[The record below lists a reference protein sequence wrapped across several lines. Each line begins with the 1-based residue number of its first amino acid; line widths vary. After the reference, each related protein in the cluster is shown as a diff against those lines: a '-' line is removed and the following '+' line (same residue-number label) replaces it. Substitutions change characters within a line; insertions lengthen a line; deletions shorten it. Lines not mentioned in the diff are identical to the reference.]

1 MAEVAIPLVGLG
13 LLYIAKK
20 QNGSDDDSN
29 TIAQNDLHGTKVESF
44 KNLGHRPRLQGYSN
58 ETNQEVD
65 IGKIRNLDNSNR
77 HIGNYPVESNQ
88 DVLNTVKNYPNPNC
102 ATDKYFIQGGM
113 QNDPTTSRVEKM
125 QNFSCKSLTG
135 DDINSKDFKHNN
147 MVPFFG
153 SKVRGGNFKM
163 ENDNVLDN
171 MQGAGSQ
178 HIKKSEQAPMFK
190 PEDNVQHAHGT
201 PNHSD
206 FYQSRVNPSLKVSN
220 VKPWQEQRVAP
231 GLAQGFTTA
240 GSGGLNSG
248 LEARD
253 TWQPKTVDQLRTVNN
268 PKLSFGGV
276 TLGGK
281 RAVQNLGEHGKVEKN
296 RPDTY
301 FVNTPERYFTTTGA
315 EKGQTAQ
322 ATQVF
327 KPVNRVSTTREY
339 FGDGSKGGQANAP
352 YTTGKYEPTHKNDY
366 DGPPVINPYA
376 NNQGGVDSK
385 DYGKESYNI
394 LPNSRTISGS
404 KSAFGGV
411 NGTVKALVAPL
422 LDMLRPTRKDNF
434 IGNVRETGNVQQRIP
449 VGAAYNPGDRPKTT
463 IKEMTVDGPGH
474 LFMEGQNSGGYT
486 NAKQRPIYN
495 QRDST
500 NYNSMGNVGN
510 APGLS
515 NATDYG
521 AAYNARVVSGREDVS
536 VSRPNKGGMQIFNQE
551 MNVNMA
557 KSDGDRENNRM
568 FVPQNIGSTNM
579 GKSMYGE
586 MRQPQSY
593 EQISSSRIDGNLLQ
607 AFKEN
612 PYTQSLHSAA

>member
-20 QNGSDDDSN
+20 QDGGGDSN
-29 TIAQNDLHGTKVESF
+29 TINRNNELHGTKVESF
-44 KNLGHRPRLQGYSN
+44 KNLGDRKRLQGYNN
-58 ETNQEVD
+58 ETQQEVD
-65 IGKIRNLDNSNR
+65 IGKVKQLDTSNR
-77 HIGNYPVESNQ
+77 LINNYPVESNEHKL
-88 DVLNTVKNYPNPNC
+88 DTVKNYPNPNC
-102 ATDKYFIQGGM
+102 ATDKYFIQSGM
-113 QNDPTTSRVEKM
+113 QSNPTQSRVEKM
-125 QNFSCKSLTG
+125 QNFKCQSLTG
-135 DDINSKDFKHNN
+135 NEMDSKDFKHNN

-153 SKVRGGNFKM
+153 SKIRGGNFKM

-178 HIKKSEQAPMFK
+178 HIKKTEQAPMFK
-190 PEDNVQHAHGT
+190 PEDNVQHAHGM
-201 PNHSD
+201 PNNSD
-206 FYQSRVNPSLKVSN
+206 FYQSRVNPSMKVSN
-220 VKPWQEQRVAP
+220 VKPWQEQKVAP
-231 GLAQGFTTA
+231 GLGQGFTTT
-240 GSGGLNSG
+240 GSGGFNSG

-253 TWQPKTVDQLRTVNN
+253 AWQPKTVDQLRTTNN

-281 RAVQNLGEHGKVEKN
+281 RPVQNLGEHGKVEKN

-301 FVNTPERYFTTTGA
+301 YVNTPERYFTTTGA

-327 KPVNRVSTTREY
+327 RPVNRVSTTREY
-339 FGDGSKGGQANAP
+339 FGDGSKAGQASAT

-376 NNQGGVDSK
+376 NNQGGVNSK

-394 LPNSRTISGS
+394 LPNSRSINER
-404 KSAFGGV
+404 KSEFGGV
-411 NGTVKALVAPL
+411 NGTVKALVAPI

-434 IGNVRETGNVQQRIP
+434 VGNVRETGNVQQRIP
-449 VGAAYNPGDRPKTT
+449 VGSAYNPGDRPKTT
-463 IKEMTVDGPGH
+463 IKEMTIDGKGH

-486 NAKQRPIYN
+486 NAKQTPTYN

-510 APGLS
+510 VPGLS

-521 AAYNARVVSGREDVS
+521 AAYNARVVSGREEVS
-536 VSRPNKGGMQIFNQE
+536 VNRPNKGGMQLFNQE
-551 MNVNMA
+551 LNVNMA

-568 FVPQNIGSTNM
+568 FVPQNLGSTNM

-593 EQISSSRIDGNLLQ
+593 EQVSSSRIDGNLLQ
-607 AFKEN
+607 AFKDN